1 MLDER
6 EAEEIEVG
14 AAADVPEGN
23 GILVMLADGREVGIF
38 RVDGQVVAYE
48 NSCAHQ
54 GGPVCTGDILG
65 KYLQILAPDK
75 TVLREEFSATELHL
89 VCPWHGWEYR
99 LDTGECAVNPRYRL
113 RRVPVAERDG
123 LVFLEA

>member
-1 MLDER
+1 MLHER
-6 EAEEIEVG
+6 EAEEIQIG
-14 AAADVPEGN
+14 PSADVPEGD
-23 GILVMLADGREVGIF
+23 GILVSLDDGREVGIF
-38 RVDGQVVAYE
+38 RVDGRVVAYD

-65 KYLQILAPDK
+65 KYLQVLAPDK
-75 TVLREEFSATELHL
+75 TVLREEFSTTELHL

-123 LVFLEA
+123 LVFLGA

>member
-1 MLDER
+1 MLHER
-6 EAEEIEVG
+6 EAEEIQIG
-14 AAADVPEGN
+14 ASADVPEGD
-23 GILVMLADGREVGIF
+23 GILVSLTDGREVGVF

-65 KYLQILAPDK
+65 RYLQVLAPDK
-75 TVLREEFSATELHL
+75 TVLREEFSTTELHL

>member
-6 EAEEIEVG
+6 EDEEIRVG
-14 AAADVPEGN
+14 SSADVPEGD
-23 GILVMLADGREVGIF
+23 GILVSLADGREVGVF

-65 KYLQILAPDK
+65 KYLQVLAPDK
-75 TVLREEFSATELHL
+75 TVLREEFSTTELHL

-113 RRVPVAERDG
+113 RRVPVTERDG